1 MAMTMMPR
9 IGFSSS
15 RVAYQQLVPDAD
27 TVAQWKSLVLCCR
40 HPLVQ
45 AKRASSPGRGSDRV
59 GNSPSWLAGHGN
71 DLALVERGL
80 GLKRMTTW
88 VDRCDHSHRFPKTGD
103 FT

>member
-40 HPLVQ
+40 HPLVRQNGQ
-45 AKRASSPGRGSDRV
+45 AVPGEEAIAWATRR
-59 GNSPSWLAGHGN
+59 
-71 DLALVERGL
+71 L
-80 GLKRMTTW
+80 GLLAMATTW
-88 VDRCDHSHRFPKTGD
+88 RWWNEVWG
-103 FT
+103 